1 MLASH
6 LYPKWNFP
14 TWHQCHRVPPR
25 REDLLPAAL
34 CSALIGGCL
43 EAEALDSVLGLYCKG
58 DNELS
63 SHFLEGTVCAFNKG
77 WSSSSEYG
85 DDRGGVGMLH
95 RWCVQNNWWAEIN
108 LSVYFLLVLLP
119 LRKGRSPRCLWEDEP
134 KREAREMGIYRAHWF
149 FSVKFKKQRPGENGI
164 RQALFSDKRSPTVW
178 TIFTIIYLKK
188 CILSNPITFAPP

>member
-1 MLASH
+1 MGAPTEGMTSSSGHTMLLQWQFLLLLGRAAALEIPSDSAKAGTIH
-6 LYPKWNFP
+6 YTPICYNCRLQCLLLTYTPNETFP
-14 TWHQCHRVPPR
+14 HGTNTIEYPPR

-95 RWCVQNNWWAEIN
+95 R
-108 LSVYFLLVLLP
+108 
-119 LRKGRSPRCLWEDEP
+119 
-134 KREAREMGIYRAHWF
+134 
-149 FSVKFKKQRPGENGI
+149 
-164 RQALFSDKRSPTVW
+164 
-178 TIFTIIYLKK
+178 
-188 CILSNPITFAPP
+188 